1 MKRLVFL
8 LLALGAMAMAVPA
21 AARHHASSRHSHAS
35 AHGGHHHGG
44 GGHSSRR
51 HGGRGHHGHSR
62 RGHHAGA
69 ESAEASAP
77 ATPAISQDD
86 AQQLALHDSP
96 GTITS
101 VTKTVRGRDTYYSV
115 DIRGAEG
122 QRRVL
127 VDASHGKV
135 MASIPIAQ

>member
-21 AARHHASSRHSHAS
+21 AARHHASSHRSHAS
-35 AHGGHHHGG
+35 AHGGRHHGASAHG
-44 GGHSSRR
+44 GRR
-51 HGGRGHHGHSR
+51 HGGRGHGHSR
-62 RGHHAGA
+62 RGHRGGG
-69 ESAEASAP
+69 ESAEAPAP
-77 ATPAISQDD
+77 ATPAISQEE
-86 AQQLALHDSP
+86 AQQLAMHGSP
-96 GTITS
+96 GTITA

-115 DIRGAEG
+115 DNRGAEG

-135 MASIPIAQ
+135 MASLPIAQ